1 MIVREHL
8 LAVPLAHPE
17 QLSRRWTPQNG
28 HVGRAGSVSLAPW
41 GRQDEGGAMGRM
53 ESLRHIDS
61 DAVLKEEILTR
72 IGEDSDIGESLIAA
86 APEGLAP
93 SRPPRVSVDRARAV
107 LEHPPELPVDPSLEA
122 IILRMGRPVL
132 LVRNDDVDLD
142 ALGTDTWRARLEPAQ
157 DNLRAA
163 IRSVGRI
170 ELDRNPQFDWVGTGW
185 VVADD
190 VIVTNRHVAEI
201 FAHRVGEQFRF
212 RTSFLGQMEARLD
225 FREEHEDES
234 AAEFRIVDVLHIE
247 DDAGPDMAFL
257 RLDWASDAA
266 DVRRPPIQL
275 ATDLEPGSGV
285 AVIGYPAKDT
295 RTRIHEDMDRIF
307 GDIYDVKRLAPG
319 EVAELI
325 DQGRFLTH
333 DCTTLGGN
341 SGSVVLDLESGA
353 ATALHFAGREEV
365 RNYAVSAPVVRARLE
380 QVLTSAAV
388 PGVTIT
394 PQPPDPFAARAPLEG
409 RQGYD
414 RDFLAATVDH
424 PSLSEVLADA
434 VAPVAGN
441 ADGILNYTNFSI
453 RMHRHRRLAMY
464 TAVNIDGAKARNV
477 RRGRDRWALDPR
489 LQAGFQIGNELYAR
503 NKLDRGHLVRR
514 LDPAWGD
521 TLGEAETAVEDT
533 FYYTN
538 CSPQHEVL
546 NQQLWLGLEDYI
558 LGNAHVHDLRVS
570 VFSGPVFRD
579 DDRRY
584 REFLI
589 PEDFWKVVAM
599 VNDDNGQLSVT
610 GYLLSQRDFMDD
622 LEFTFGPYMTYQIPV
637 ARIEEQT
644 GLDFGTLK
652 QFDPIGELET
662 FGVRPLSA
670 LADIRL

>member
-1 MIVREHL
+1 
-8 LAVPLAHPE
+8 
-17 QLSRRWTPQNG
+17 
-28 HVGRAGSVSLAPW
+28 
-41 GRQDEGGAMGRM
+41 MGRRDA
-53 ESLRHIDS
+53 LRNIDR
-61 DAVLKEEILTR
+61 DADLKDEILTR
-72 IGEDSDIGESLIAA
+72 IGDDPDIGERLAVAS
-86 APEGLAP
+86 PEWLETF
-93 SRPPRVSVDRARAV
+93 RPPRVSADLARDV
-107 LEHPPELPVDPSLEA
+107 LEHASELPIEPALEA

-132 LVRNDDVDLD
+132 LVRNDDVDLG

-157 DNLRAA
+157 GNLRAA

-201 FAHRVGEQFRF
+201 FAHRVGEQLLF
-212 RTSFLGQMEARLD
+212 RTSLLGQMEARLD

-247 DDAGPDMAFL
+247 DDTGPDMAFL
-257 RLDWASDAA
+257 RIDWASNAA
-266 DVRRPPIQL
+266 AGQRPPIQL
-275 ATDLEPGSGV
+275 ATELQPARGV

-307 GDIYDVKRLAPG
+307 GNVYDVKRLAPG
-319 EVAELI
+319 EIAELI
-325 DQGRFLTH
+325 DQGRFVTH

-380 QVLTSAAV
+380 QVLAAAAL
-388 PGVTIT
+388 PGVTVT
-394 PQPPDPFAARAPLEG
+394 PPPADPTVPGPGALED

-424 PSLSEVLADA
+424 PELSDVLADA
-434 VAPVAGN
+434 VAPVDGN
-441 ADGILNYTNFSI
+441 ADGILNYANFSI
-453 RMHRHRRLAMY
+453 RMHRERRLAMY
-464 TAVNIDGAKARNV
+464 TAVNIDGARARNV
-477 RRGRDRWALDPR
+477 RRSRDRWALDPR
-489 LQAGFQIGNELYAR
+489 LDPGFQIGNELYAR

-521 TLGEAETAVEDT
+521 TLEDAEIAVQDT
-533 FYYTN
+533 FFYTN
-538 CSPQHEVL
+538 CSPQHQVL
-546 NQQLWLGLEDYI
+546 NQRLWLGLEDYI

-599 VNDDNGQLSVT
+599 VDDDTGQLNVT
-610 GYLLSQRDFMDD
+610 GYLLSQRDFMND
-622 LEFTFGPYMTYQIPV
+622 LEFTFGPYMTYQLPV
-637 ARIEEQT
+637 ARVEEQT

-652 QFDPIGELET
+652 QFDPISQLET
-662 FGVRPLSA
+662 FDVRPLSA
-670 LADIRL
+670 FADIRL

>member
-1 MIVREHL
+1 
-8 LAVPLAHPE
+8 
-17 QLSRRWTPQNG
+17 
-28 HVGRAGSVSLAPW
+28 
-41 GRQDEGGAMGRM
+41 MGRV
-53 ESLRHIDS
+53 EALRRIAG
-61 DAVLKEEILTR
+61 DAVLKDEILTR
-72 IGEDSDIGESLIAA
+72 VADGSVGAA
-86 APEGLAP
+86 ALEGVAP
-93 SRPPRVSVDRARAV
+93 LGPARVSVDRVREV
-107 LEHPPELPVDPSLEA
+107 LEHPSELPVDPALEA

-132 LVRNDDVDLD
+132 LVRNDDIDLD
-142 ALGTDTWRARLEPAQ
+142 EVGTDTWRARLEPVH
-157 DNLRAA
+157 DYLRAA

-170 ELDRNPQFDWVGTGW
+170 ELDRHPQFDWVGTGW
-185 VVADD
+185 VVADE
-190 VIVTNRHVAEI
+190 VIVTNRHVAEV
-201 FAHRVGEQFRF
+201 FAHRVGEQFLF
-212 RTSFLGQMEARLD
+212 RTSLLGQMEARLD

-257 RLDWASDAA
+257 RLDWASNAA

-275 ATDLEPGSGV
+275 ATDLEPARGV

-295 RTRIHEDMDRIF
+295 RTRIHDDMDHIF
-307 GDIYDVKRLAPG
+307 GDVYDVKRLAPG
-319 EVAELI
+319 EIAELI
-325 DQGRFLTH
+325 DQGRFVTH

-365 RNYAVSAPVVRARLE
+365 RNYAVSARVVRARLE

-394 PQPPDPFAARAPLEG
+394 PPPHDPTVPPPAALEG

-424 PSLSEVLADA
+424 PSLSDVLADA

-453 RMHRHRRLAMY
+453 RMHRDRRLAIY

-477 RRGRDRWALDPR
+477 RRSRDRWMLDPR
-489 LQAGFQIGNELYAR
+489 LDAGFQIGNELYAR

-521 TLGEAETAVEDT
+521 TLEGAVTAVEDT
-533 FYYTN
+533 FFYTN

-546 NQQLWLGLEDYI
+546 NQRLWLGLEDHI

-599 VNDDNGQLSVT
+599 VNNDTGQLSVT
-610 GYLLSQRDFMDD
+610 GYLLSQRDFMND

-637 ARIEEQT
+637 ARVEEQT

-652 QFDPIGELET
+652 QFDPIAELES
-662 FGVRPLSA
+662 FDVRPLSV
-670 LADIRL
+670 LDDIRL

>member
-1 MIVREHL
+1 M
-8 LAVPLAHPE
+8 
-17 QLSRRWTPQNG
+17 S
-28 HVGRAGSVSLAPW
+28 
-41 GRQDEGGAMGRM
+41 RM
-53 ESLRHIDS
+53 EALRRIDS
-61 DAVLKEEILTR
+61 DALLKEEILTKIAEDPG
-72 IGEDSDIGESLIAA
+72 IGGSLVPAA
-86 APEGLAP
+86 LEGVAPLGP
-93 SRPPRVSVDRARAV
+93 GPVSVDRVREV
-107 LEHPPELPVDPSLEA
+107 LEHPSELPADPALEA

-132 LVRNDDVDLD
+132 LVRHDDIDLD
-142 ALGTDTWRARLEPAQ
+142 ELGTDTWRARLEPVLE
-157 DNLRAA
+157 NLRAA

-170 ELDRNPQFDWVGTGW
+170 ELDRHPQFDWVGTGW
-185 VVADD
+185 VVADE

-201 FAHRVGEQFRF
+201 FAHRVGEQLLF
-212 RTSFLGQMEARLD
+212 RTSLLGQMEARLD

-234 AAEFRIVDVLHIE
+234 AAEFRIVEVLHIE

-257 RLDWASDAA
+257 RIDWASHATDS
-266 DVRRPPIQL
+266 RRPPIQL
-275 ATDLEPGSGV
+275 ATVPQPASGV
-285 AVIGYPAKDT
+285 AVIGYPAKDS

-307 GDIYDVKRLAPG
+307 GNIYDVKRLAPG
-319 EVAELI
+319 EIAELI

-380 QVLTSAAV
+380 QVLPSVV

-394 PQPPDPFAARAPLEG
+394 PPPGDPAVPQPARLEG
-409 RQGYD
+409 RAGYD

-424 PSLSEVLADA
+424 PSLSDALADA
-434 VAPVAGN
+434 LAPVDGN

-453 RMHRHRRLAMY
+453 RMHRDRRLAMY

-477 RRGRDRWALDPR
+477 RRSRDRWTLDPR
-489 LQAGFQIGNELYAR
+489 LDAGFQIGNELYAR

-521 TLGEAETAVEDT
+521 TLEQAVTAVQDT
-533 FYYTN
+533 FFYTN

-546 NQQLWLGLEDYI
+546 NQRLWLGLEDYI

-579 DDRRY
+579 DDRKY

-599 VNDDNGQLSVT
+599 VNDDTGQLSVT
-610 GYLLSQRDFMDD
+610 GYLLSQRDFMND
-622 LEFTFGPYMTYQIPV
+622 LEFTFGPYMTYQLPV

-644 GLDFGTLK
+644 GLDFGILK

-662 FGVRPLSA
+662 FDVRPLTA

>member
-1 MIVREHL
+1 
-8 LAVPLAHPE
+8 
-17 QLSRRWTPQNG
+17 
-28 HVGRAGSVSLAPW
+28 
-41 GRQDEGGAMGRM
+41 MGRV
-53 ESLRHIDS
+53 EALRRIAG
-61 DAVLKEEILTR
+61 DAVLKDEILTR
-72 IGEDSDIGESLIAA
+72 VADGSVGAA
-86 APEGLAP
+86 ALEGVAP
-93 SRPPRVSVDRARAV
+93 LGPARVSVDRVREV
-107 LEHPPELPVDPSLEA
+107 LEHPSELPVDPALEA

-132 LVRNDDVDLD
+132 LVRNDDIDLD
-142 ALGTDTWRARLEPAQ
+142 EVGTDTWRARLEPVH
-157 DNLRAA
+157 DYLRAA

-170 ELDRNPQFDWVGTGW
+170 ELDRHPQFDWVGTGW
-185 VVADD
+185 VVADE
-190 VIVTNRHVAEI
+190 VIVTNRHVAEV
-201 FAHRVGEQFRF
+201 FAHRVGEQFLF
-212 RTSFLGQMEARLD
+212 RTSLLGQMEARLD

-257 RLDWASDAA
+257 RLDWASNAA
-266 DVRRPPIQL
+266 DARRPPIQL
-275 ATDLEPGSGV
+275 ATDLEPARGV

-295 RTRIHEDMDRIF
+295 RTRIHDDMDHIF
-307 GDIYDVKRLAPG
+307 GDVYDVKRLAPG
-319 EVAELI
+319 EIAELI
-325 DQGRFLTH
+325 DQGRFVTH

-365 RNYAVSAPVVRARLE
+365 RNYAVSARVVRARLE

-394 PQPPDPFAARAPLEG
+394 PPPHDPTVPPPAALEG

-424 PSLSEVLADA
+424 PSLSDVLADA

-453 RMHRHRRLAMY
+453 RMHRDRRLAIY

-477 RRGRDRWALDPR
+477 RRSRDRWMLDPR
-489 LQAGFQIGNELYAR
+489 LDAGFQIGNELYAR

-521 TLGEAETAVEDT
+521 TLEGAVTAVEDT
-533 FYYTN
+533 FFYTN

-546 NQQLWLGLEDYI
+546 NQRLWLGLEDHI

-599 VNDDNGQLSVT
+599 VNNDTGQLSVT
-610 GYLLSQRDFMDD
+610 GYLLSQRDFMND

-637 ARIEEQT
+637 ARVEEQT

-652 QFDPIGELET
+652 QFDPIAELES
-662 FGVRPLSA
+662 FDVRPLSV
-670 LADIRL
+670 LDDIRL